1 MNLGEILK
9 EKRPTLGTT
18 SVKTYASVLKS
29 LHNRVFGADTP
40 IDVDNFKKTDK
51 ILDAL
56 RNKSPV
62 SRKTTLSALVVLTNN
77 DKYRQQML
85 ADIKEHT
92 KNMDKQE
99 KSQKQIENSISQYEI
114 KALLKKLKK
123 KAFSNFFSNSNPRI
137 GRTTSRIGQIF

>member
-1 MNLGEILK
+1 M
-9 EKRPTLGTT
+9 
-18 SVKTYASVLKS
+18 LKS
-29 LHNRVFGADTP
+29 LHKKSLVQHA

-85 ADIKEHT
+85 LDIKEHT
-92 KNMDKQE
+92 KHRKAK
-99 KSQKQIENSISQYEI
+99 KSQRQLKNSISQEEI
-114 KALLKKLKK
+114 KTL
-123 KAFSNFFSNSNPRI
+123 
-137 GRTTSRIGQIF
+137 